1 MIVRKTIEVTL
12 TRDEIEAL
20 LQARARAQVGSEPVA
35 GAAADAEIDW
45 SDFSDNDCVRVS
57 WEEKA

>member
-1 MIVRKTIEVTL
+1 MSVRKTIEVTL

-20 LQARARAQVGSEPVA
+20 IKREACVQVEGKPVGD
-35 GAAADAEIDW
+35 GAVDAEIDW